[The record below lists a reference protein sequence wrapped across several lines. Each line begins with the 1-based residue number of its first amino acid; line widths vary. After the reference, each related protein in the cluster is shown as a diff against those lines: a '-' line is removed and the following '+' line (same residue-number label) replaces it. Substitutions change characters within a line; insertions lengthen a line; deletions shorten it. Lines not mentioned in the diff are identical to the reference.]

1 MKTVWRLSELGKIG
15 EILNNSRTALTQEFL
30 KEHPDWQ
37 TGEFLTTKK
46 AIKAILEDKQH
57 PKYKDFQETKK
68 KWFDGTKLFA
78 GFSNNF
84 YDHGYE
90 HGYNEAWMVE
100 AVQYLDYYINKG
112 EYKKPNKIEVDG
124 IKYADSSFKEA
135 SETYP
140 TAKTLVN
147 LWSDYVG
154 GAFYSIL
161 DRNNKIPIHTAP
173 GNRDTKRLIYT
184 NITEAFITQLKL
196 SFYIGTYLILPNI
209 MYSLWAFI
217 KPGLYDNEKRFIKN
231 TFIPSIILF
240 ILSIILSYN
249 FLIPAIYKFFI
260 GFETNFEN
268 SMISIELEAKISE
281 YVSTILQTVVV
292 MSLLSQYPIIIL
304 ILMYLNIIDHK
315 WLIGRRKLF
324 IMSFFCLGALVTP
337 PDVLSQ
343 IFLAIILLVSYEFML
358 YAIILYRKYTN

>member
-1 MKTVWRLSELGKIG
+1 MVNKILAVGLEPTTHREQILSLQCLPISPSEFNTKIMNHFIELKYRLSYLTISYLLITTICYVFAEELIYLIAKPLTSTVSNT
-15 EILNNSRTALTQEFL
+15 EIEN
-30 KEHPDWQ
+30 
-37 TGEFLTTKK
+37 
-46 AIKAILEDKQH
+46 
-57 PKYKDFQETKK
+57 
-68 KWFDGTKLFA
+68 
-78 GFSNNF
+78 
-84 YDHGYE
+84 
-90 HGYNEAWMVE
+90 
-100 AVQYLDYYINKG
+100 
-112 EYKKPNKIEVDG
+112 
-124 IKYADSSFKEA
+124 
-135 SETYP
+135 
-140 TAKTLVN
+140 
-147 LWSDYVG
+147 
-154 GAFYSIL
+154 
-161 DRNNKIPIHTAP
+161 
-173 GNRDTKRLIYT
+173 TKRLIYT

-343 IFLAIILLVSYEFML
+343 IFLATILLVSYEFML
-358 YAIILYRKYTN
+358 YTIILYRKYTS